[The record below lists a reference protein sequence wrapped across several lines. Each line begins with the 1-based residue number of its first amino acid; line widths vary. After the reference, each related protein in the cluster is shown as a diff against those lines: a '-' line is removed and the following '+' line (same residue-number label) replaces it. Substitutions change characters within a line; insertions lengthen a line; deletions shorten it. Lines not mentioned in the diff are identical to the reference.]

1 MKRQGKRATQ
11 PAAVGA
17 RAEAAFGAV
26 EPAAS
31 PGRDSFAEGATPRF
45 SVSRKLSATD
55 GPFAE
60 TKEGLGGILT
70 ASGFMLSPDGGVRWS
85 RARSGACRS
94 SPPMGS

>member
-11 PAAVGA
+11 PAAVAA

-31 PGRDSFAEGATPRF
+31 LGRDSFTEGARPRF
-45 SVSRKLSATD
+45 SMRRKLSATD

-60 TKEGLGGILT
+60 TKEGLGGIH
-70 ASGFMLSPDGGVRWS
+70 PRRWS
-85 RARSGACRS
+85 GRGRRHRRGLVDSAGLARAGE
-94 SPPMGS
+94 GVT

>member
-1 MKRQGKRATQ
+1 MKRQGKQATQ

-31 PGRDSFAEGATPRF
+31 LGRDSFAEGARPRF

-60 TKEGLGGILT
+60 TKEGLGGIH
-70 ASGFMLSPDGGVRWS
+70 PRRWS
-85 RARSGACRS
+85 GPGRRHRRGLVDSAGLARPGE
-94 SPPMGS
+94 GVT

>member
-1 MKRQGKRATQ
+1 MKRQGKQATQ
-11 PAAVGA
+11 PAAVGV

-31 PGRDSFAEGATPRF
+31 LGRDSFAEGARPRF

-60 TKEGLGGILT
+60 TKEGLGGIH
-70 ASGFMLSPDGGVRWS
+70 PRRWS
-85 RARSGACRS
+85 GPGRRHRRGLVDSAGLAWA
-94 SPPMGS
+94 GEGVT